1 MVRSNFLCLILRV
14 FMDEEHSEEE
24 FYDHDSTPVGEPSV
38 VTFKDPIKKPGVS
51 AFDRASKKA
60 FMVCNS

>member
-1 MVRSNFLCLILRV
+1 
-14 FMDEEHSEEE
+14 MDEEHSEEE

-38 VTFKDPIKKPGVS
+38 VTFKDPIKKPEVS

-60 FMVCNS
+60 FMVRNS